1 VETLTDFLKNATL
14 LTLLTLLTTVIS
26 ILVGIAV
33 LVFARVRRPMYLIVA
48 AAALPLLSGLLT
60 MYVDN
65 RELDT
70 GYGMFGRLSA
80 KAIAAGRRDAL
91 ITACIGAAGAVLM
104 VLMGIVGLKS
114 KRNRG
119 VSAGQP

>member
-1 VETLTDFLKNATL
+1 MYW
-14 LTLLTLLTTVIS
+14 I
-26 ILVGIAV
+26 VGAAV
-33 LVFARVRRPMYLIVA
+33 
-48 AAALPLLSGLLT
+48 LPLLCGLLT

-91 ITACIGAAGAVLM
+91 ITACVGAAGAVLM
-104 VLMGIVGLKS
+104 AAMGFVGLKL
-114 KRNRG
+114 KRNR
-119 VSAGQP
+119 SS

>member
-1 VETLTDFLKNATL
+1 METLTDFLKNATL

-26 ILVGIAV
+26 VLVGIAV
-33 LVFARVRRPMYLIVA
+33 LVFARTRRPMYVIVA

-80 KAIAAGRRDAL
+80 KAIATGRRDAL
-91 ITACIGAAGAVLM
+91 ITGCIGAAGAVLM
-104 VLMGIVGLKS
+104 VLMGIVGLKL

-119 VSAGQP
+119 V